1 MSNVV
6 DIKTGQTQ
14 SALTNAEQVEIVR
27 DMFEELIIF
36 IQTECPTLPDM
47 GIDASFDAVL
57 GYIDDHDARQI

>member
-6 DIKTGQTQ
+6 DIKTGQKQ

-47 GIDASFDAVL
+47 GIYATFDAVL
-57 GYIDDHDARQI
+57 GYIDDHDAR

>member
-1 MSNVV
+1 MGMSNVV
-6 DIKTGQTQ
+6 DIKTGQT
-14 SALTNAEQVEIVR
+14 ALTNAEQVEIVR

-57 GYIDDHDARQI
+57 GYIDDHDAR

>member
-6 DIKTGQTQ
+6 DIKTGQKQ

-47 GIDASFDAVL
+47 GIDATFDAVL
-57 GYIDDHDARQI
+57 GYIDDHDAR

>member
-1 MSNVV
+1 MSNVIQMFSKEE
-6 DIKTGQTQ
+6 DK
-14 SALTNAEQVEIVR
+14 LTNAEQVEIVR

-57 GYIDDHDARQI
+57 GYIDDHDAR

>member
-6 DIKTGQTQ
+6 DIKTGQT
-14 SALTNAEQVEIVR
+14 ALTNAEQVEIVR

-47 GIDASFDAVL
+47 GIDASFDAVR
-57 GYIDDHDARQI
+57 GYIDDHDAR

>member
-6 DIKTGQTQ
+6 EIKTGQKQ

-47 GIDASFDAVL
+47 GIDATFDAVL
-57 GYIDDHDARQI
+57 RYIDDHDAR

>member
-6 DIKTGQTQ
+6 DIKTGQKQ
-14 SALTNAEQVEIVR
+14 SALTNAEQVAIVR

-47 GIDASFDAVL
+47 GIDATFDAVL
-57 GYIDDHDARQI
+57 GYIDDHDAR